1 MPAATEN
8 TTATPKG
15 FVPDAVDTAATPKG
29 FVPDAAKPSDAPDPR
44 SATEV
49 MQDQAANVL
58 KGIPQFLTGLPASIR
73 SAASAAK
80 DIVTGKGTAKAQ
92 ELVKSALSPYTT
104 VLRGAGALALP
115 DSITAP
121 TRQEN
126 ESAAQGAG
134 ANLGGLLAGEI
145 GGKVVGAGAKAIKAA
160 VVDEAAFADASA
172 KAGLYSKVP
181 ESVVQGKPL
190 DAWANAIKSGIENK
204 DLYASAKL
212 SRPVFHQAVA
222 ELTAPSTDAAGNQ
235 MPRLPMTTDPYSLAG
250 RMPSRAFP
258 IPTAAAKS
266 AVRYGGRTLTDP
278 GGVIDRMVDI
288 AHEPFQSAIQQAGQ
302 LSTDP
307 PRFPGP
313 SGIAE
318 PTVKQAI
325 VNDLESKAT
334 QAEAE
339 RNPALAKAIRA
350 RLDDVNAIGDT
361 FDGLDTLKKRAN
373 KESAASF
380 DATTGKQINDSEKIA
395 EGWKTLGG
403 TIKQHMYPALEQA
416 TGQDLGAA
424 GEQESAV
431 LDARDGLLD
440 NYYNKVQPAHA
451 ALSEAGYF
459 GNLFKGSMFERQM
472 LKRATL
478 LERTPAGQFN
488 HSIVKA
494 NADNPYSTTSEQAR
508 LAQSERLASGP
519 LGTSPPPTITG
530 TQQDL
535 LPTGAVNEEPLL
547 APPPGTSSGPAG
559 IGESIR
565 KVQMRADQEARRA
578 PPPDITGEQTSL
590 PGANAAKPNE
600 PFYPGKSDVRLEV
613 LRGGPHNDPILYTEK
628 TIKAPDGSPVIGPD
642 GKPVEVGDPVM
653 VMRDYTNQQQL
664 FSHYQIPPPPHL
676 KK

>member
-1 MPAATEN
+1 MTSATA
-8 TTATPKG
+8 TATPKG
-15 FVPDAVDTAATPKG
+15 FVPDAVDAASTPKG
-29 FVPDAAKPSDAPDPR
+29 FVPDAVKPSDAPDPR

-58 KGIPQFLTGLPASIR
+58 KGIPAFLTGLPATVR
-73 SAASAAK
+73 STASAAK
-80 DIVTGKGTAKAQ
+80 DIATGKGTAKAQ
-92 ELVKSALSPYTT
+92 ELVKGALSPYTT

-115 DSITAP
+115 DSVTAP
-121 TRQEN
+121 TQQEN

-134 ANLGGLLAGEI
+134 ANLGGLLAGEA
-145 GGKVVGAGAKAIKAA
+145 VGAGARAVKAA
-160 VVDEAAFADASA
+160 VVNPAAFADASN

-190 DAWANAIKSGIENK
+190 DAWANAIRSGVKNK
-204 DLYASAKL
+204 DLYDSADL
-212 SRPVFHQAVA
+212 SRPVFHQAVS
-222 ELTAPSTDAAGNQ
+222 EITAPSVDASGNP
-235 MPRLPMTTDPYSLAG
+235 MPRLPMTADPNSLAS

-258 IPTAAAKS
+258 LPTAAAKS
-266 AVRYGGRTLTDP
+266 AMRYGGRTLTDP

-325 VNDLESKAT
+325 VKDLESRAT

-395 EGWKTLGG
+395 EGWKALGS

-451 ALSEAGYF
+451 ALSESGYF

-472 LKRATL
+472 IKRATL
-478 LERTPAGQFN
+478 MERTPAGEFN

-494 NADNPYSTTSEQAR
+494 NQDNPYSITSEQAR
-508 LAQSERLASGP
+508 LAQSKRLASGP
-519 LGTSPPPTITG
+519 LGTSPAPTITG
-530 TQQDL
+530 AQQDL

-559 IGESIR
+559 IGEAIR
-565 KVQMRADQEARRA
+565 RVQMRADQEARR
-578 PPPDITGEQTSL
+578 
-590 PGANAAKPNE
+590 
-600 PFYPGKSDVRLEV
+600 R
-613 LRGGPHNDPILYTEK
+613 
-628 TIKAPDGSPVIGPD
+628 
-642 GKPVEVGDPVM
+642 
-653 VMRDYTNQQQL
+653 QL
-664 FSHYQIPPPPHL
+664 LLNKGL
-676 KK
+676 K